1 MATSLKESL
10 PKNHLLSDDAPFRT
24 ETRRFP
30 DARLCPQAAERRG
43 VSNDMRR
50 CLLVLL
56 LLLPVAAGAGSQLA
70 GLEVMDVGGGA
81 RIVMEFDRPPK
92 YRVLEF
98 DSPPRLVMDFQDTR
112 PAAGGPAIAARSA
125 LVRRVR
131 HARRGDAGYRLV
143 FDLAAPVGGAYSVR
157 RPPRHPNR
165 IVLSVRH
172 PPGSGRKSA
181 PSPAPAR
188 SSRAAP
194 RGKPAPA
201 RDSQAAARKAVI
213 VVDPGHGGKDP
224 GATGVRG
231 THEKD
236 IALAVSKRL
245 AGMINREY
253 GMTARLTRAN
263 DRFLSLRERV
273 EFARRHRADL
283 FISIHA
289 DAAPNAKVHG
299 ASVYVLSEKGASTE
313 AARLL
318 ARRENAADLVG
329 GVGLQDKNETLAS
342 ILIDL
347 SQTAAMDR
355 SAELAAVLLR
365 AFSGVTRSRRVEAAG
380 FAVLKSPDTP
390 SVLVELG
397 YLSNRNEEA
406 RLKQTRHQRRL
417 AASLLTGIRR
427 YFAEHAAPGLLLAQV
442 RVRDYTV
449 ARGDTLSEIAL
460 KFSADVEEIKRF
472 SGLSSD
478 RIRIGQK
485 LKVPVRK
492 K

>member
-1 MATSLKESL
+1 
-10 PKNHLLSDDAPFRT
+10 
-24 ETRRFP
+24 
-30 DARLCPQAAERRG
+30 
-43 VSNDMRR
+43 MRR
-50 CLLVLL
+50 CLFL
-56 LLLPVAAGAGSQLA
+56 LLLPVVAGAEAQLER
-70 GLEVMDVGGGA
+70 LEVADVGGGA
-81 RIVMEFDRPPK
+81 RVVMEFDRPPQ

-112 PAAGGPAIAARSA
+112 PAGG
-125 LVRRVR
+125 
-131 HARRGDAGYRLV
+131 GGYRLV
-143 FDLAAPVGGAYSVR
+143 FDLTAPVGGAYSAR

-165 IVLSVRH
+165 VVLSVRH
-172 PPGSGRKSA
+172 PPGL
-181 PSPAPAR
+181 AR
-188 SSRAAP
+188 
-194 RGKPAPA
+194 KPAPPPA
-201 RDSQAAARKAVI
+201 RNNTATPQGNPAAARGSRSAARKNAATPRESTAPLREAVI

-224 GATGVRG
+224 GAIGVRG
-231 THEKD
+231 TREKD
-236 IALAVSKRL
+236 IVMAVSKRL

-253 GMTARLTRAN
+253 GMSARLTRTD
-263 DRFLSLRERV
+263 DRFLSLRQRV
-273 EFARRHRADL
+273 EFARRRRADL

-289 DAAPNAKVHG
+289 DAAPNKKVRG

-397 YLSNRNEEA
+397 YLSNRDEEA
-406 RLKQTRHQRRL
+406 KLKQTRHQRRL
-417 AASLLTGIRR
+417 AESLLAGIRR
-427 YFAEHAAPGLLLAQV
+427 YFALHAAPGLLLAQV
-442 RVRDYTV
+442 KVRDYTV
-449 ARGDTLSEIAL
+449 ARGDTLSDIAL
-460 KFSADVEEIKRF
+460 KFRSDVAGIKRF

>member
-1 MATSLKESL
+1 
-10 PKNHLLSDDAPFRT
+10 
-24 ETRRFP
+24 
-30 DARLCPQAAERRG
+30 
-43 VSNDMRR
+43 MRR
-50 CLLVLL
+50 CLLILPLL
-56 LLLPVAAGAGSQLA
+56 LSPPVAAGAVSQLA
-70 GLEVMDVGGGA
+70 GLEVTDVGGGT
-81 RIVMEFDRPPK
+81 RIVMEFNRPPQ

-131 HARRGDAGYRLV
+131 HARRGDGGYRLV

-165 IVLSVRH
+165 VVLSVRR
-172 PPGSGRKSA
+172 PPGPARKSA
-181 PSPAPAR
+181 PSPASARDSRTAPRNPATAR
-188 SSRAAP
+188 GSRAAP
-194 RGKPAPA
+194 RKNTTAPRERSA
-201 RDSQAAARKAVI
+201 PPRKAVI

-224 GATGVRG
+224 GATGGRG
-231 THEKD
+231 TREKD

-245 AGMINREY
+245 AGLINREY

-289 DAAPNAKVHG
+289 DAAPNKKVQG

-355 SAELAAVLLR
+355 SAQLAAVLLR

-397 YLSNRNEEA
+397 YLSNRSEEA
-406 RLKQTRHQRRL
+406 KLRQARHQRRL
-417 AASLLTGIRR
+417 AASLLAGIRR
-427 YFAEHAAPGLLLAQV
+427 YFAEHAAPGLLLAQLK
-442 RVRDYTV
+442 VRDYTV
-449 ARGDTLSEIAL
+449 ARGDTLSDIAL
-460 KFSADVEEIKRF
+460 KFRADVEEIKRF

>member
-1 MATSLKESL
+1 
-10 PKNHLLSDDAPFRT
+10 
-24 ETRRFP
+24 
-30 DARLCPQAAERRG
+30 
-43 VSNDMRR
+43 MRR
-50 CLLVLL
+50 CLSLFLL
-56 LLLPVAAGAGSQLA
+56 LPLLLPVAAGAASQLA
-70 GLEVMDVGGGA
+70 ALEVTDAGGGA
-81 RIVMEFDRPPK
+81 RIVLKFNRPPQ

-112 PAAGGPAIAARSA
+112 PAAGGPAIVARSA

-131 HARRGDAGYRLV
+131 HARRGDGGYRLV

-165 IVLSVRH
+165 VVLSVRH
-172 PPGSGRKSA
+172 PPGLARKSA
-181 PSPAPAR
+181 PSPTPVRDSRTAPR
-188 SSRAAP
+188 KNTAAP
-194 RGKPAPA
+194 
-201 RDSQAAARKAVI
+201 RKAVI

-224 GATGVRG
+224 GATGARG
-231 THEKD
+231 TREKD

-245 AGMINREY
+245 AALINREY

-283 FISIHA
+283 FISVHA
-289 DAAPNAKVHG
+289 DAAPNKKVQG

-355 SAELAAVLLR
+355 SAQLAAVLLR

-397 YLSNRNEEA
+397 YLSNRSEEA
-406 RLKQTRHQRRL
+406 KLNQARHQRRL

-442 RVRDYTV
+442 KVRDYTV
-449 ARGDTLSEIAL
+449 ARGDTLSDIAL
-460 KFSADVEEIKRF
+460 KFRADVEEIKRF

>member
-1 MATSLKESL
+1 M
-10 PKNHLLSDDAPFRT
+10 LLS
-24 ETRRFP
+24 
-30 DARLCPQAAERRG
+30 
-43 VSNDMRR
+43 
-50 CLLVLL
+50 
-56 LLLPVAAGAGSQLA
+56 VAAGAEAQLER
-70 GLEVMDVGGGA
+70 LEVADVGGGA
-81 RIVMEFDRPPK
+81 RVVMEFDRSPQ

-98 DSPPRLVMDFQDTR
+98 DSPPRIVMDFQDTR
-112 PAAGGPAIAARSA
+112 PAAGGPDITARSV
-125 LVRRVR
+125 LIRRVR
-131 HARRGDAGYRLV
+131 HARRGGGGYRLV
-143 FDLAAPVGGAYSVR
+143 FDLTAPVGGAYSAR

-165 IVLSVRH
+165 VVLSVRH
-172 PPGSGRKSA
+172 PPGL
-181 PSPAPAR
+181 AR
-188 SSRAAP
+188 
-194 RGKPAPA
+194 KPAPPPA
-201 RDSQAAARKAVI
+201 RNNTATPQGNPAVPRGSRTSPRSNPAPPQGNPAAASGSRSAARKNAATPRESTAPLREAGI

-224 GATGVRG
+224 GAIGVRG
-231 THEKD
+231 TREKD
-236 IALAVSKRL
+236 IVMAVSKRL

-253 GMTARLTRAN
+253 GMSARLTRTN
-263 DRFLSLRERV
+263 DRFLSLRQRV
-273 EFARRHRADL
+273 EFARRRRADL

-289 DAAPNAKVHG
+289 DAAPNKKVRG

-397 YLSNRNEEA
+397 YLSNRDEEA
-406 RLKQTRHQRRL
+406 KLKQTRHQRRL
-417 AASLLTGIRR
+417 AESLLAGIRR
-427 YFAEHAAPGLLLAQV
+427 YFALHAAPGLLLAQV
-442 RVRDYTV
+442 KVRDYTV
-449 ARGDTLSEIAL
+449 ARGDTLSDIAL
-460 KFSADVEEIKRF
+460 KFRSDVAGIKRF

>member
-1 MATSLKESL
+1 
-10 PKNHLLSDDAPFRT
+10 
-24 ETRRFP
+24 
-30 DARLCPQAAERRG
+30 
-43 VSNDMRR
+43 MRR
-50 CLLVLL
+50 RLSLFLL

-70 GLEVMDVGGGA
+70 RLEVTDAGGGA
-81 RIVMEFDRPPK
+81 RIVMEFDRPPQ

-112 PAAGGPAIAARSA
+112 PAAGGPDIAARSA

-131 HARRGDAGYRLV
+131 HARRGGGYRLV

-165 IVLSVRH
+165 VVLSVRH
-172 PPGSGRKSA
+172 PPGLARKSA
-181 PSPAPAR
+181 PSPASAR
-188 SSRAAP
+188 TSRAAP
-194 RGKPAPA
+194 RKNTAAP
-201 RDSQAAARKAVI
+201 RDTSAPPRKAVI

-231 THEKD
+231 TREKD

-245 AGMINREY
+245 AGLINREY
-253 GMTARLTRAN
+253 GMSARLTRAN

-273 EFARRHRADL
+273 EFSRRHRADL

-289 DAAPNAKVHG
+289 DAAPNKKVQG

-355 SAELAAVLLR
+355 SAQLAAVLLR

-397 YLSNRNEEA
+397 YLSNRDEEA
-406 RLKQTRHQRRL
+406 KLKQARHQRRL
-417 AASLLTGIRR
+417 AASLLAGIRR
-427 YFAEHAAPGLLLAQV
+427 YFAEHAAPGLLLARV
-442 RVRDYTV
+442 KVRDYTV
-449 ARGDTLSEIAL
+449 ARGDTLSDIAL
-460 KFSADVEEIKRF
+460 KFRADVEEIKRF

>member
-1 MATSLKESL
+1 
-10 PKNHLLSDDAPFRT
+10 
-24 ETRRFP
+24 
-30 DARLCPQAAERRG
+30 
-43 VSNDMRR
+43 
-50 CLLVLL
+50 
-56 LLLPVAAGAGSQLA
+56 
-70 GLEVMDVGGGA
+70 
-81 RIVMEFDRPPK
+81 
-92 YRVLEF
+92 
-98 DSPPRLVMDFQDTR
+98 
-112 PAAGGPAIAARSA
+112 
-125 LVRRVR
+125 
-131 HARRGDAGYRLV
+131 
-143 FDLAAPVGGAYSVR
+143 
-157 RPPRHPNR
+157 
-165 IVLSVRH
+165 
-172 PPGSGRKSA
+172 
-181 PSPAPAR
+181 
-188 SSRAAP
+188 
-194 RGKPAPA
+194 
-201 RDSQAAARKAVI
+201 
-213 VVDPGHGGKDP
+213 VDPGHGGKDP
-224 GATGVRG
+224 GAIGVRG
-231 THEKD
+231 TREKD
-236 IALAVSKRL
+236 IVMAVSKRL

-253 GMTARLTRAN
+253 GMSARLTRTD
-263 DRFLSLRERV
+263 DRFLSLRQRV
-273 EFARRHRADL
+273 EFARRRRADL

-289 DAAPNAKVHG
+289 DAAPNKKVRG

-397 YLSNRNEEA
+397 YLSNRDEEA
-406 RLKQTRHQRRL
+406 KLKQTRHQRRL
-417 AASLLTGIRR
+417 AESLLAGIRR
-427 YFAEHAAPGLLLAQV
+427 YFALHAAPGLLLAQV
-442 RVRDYTV
+442 KVRDYTV
-449 ARGDTLSEIAL
+449 ARGDTLSDIAL
-460 KFSADVEEIKRF
+460 KFRSDVAGIKRF

>member
-1 MATSLKESL
+1 
-10 PKNHLLSDDAPFRT
+10 
-24 ETRRFP
+24 
-30 DARLCPQAAERRG
+30 
-43 VSNDMRR
+43 MRR
-50 CLLVLL
+50 CLPLFL
-56 LLLPVAAGAGSQLA
+56 LLLPAAGGAASQLA
-70 GLEVMDVGGGA
+70 GLEVTDVGGGA
-81 RIVMEFDRPPK
+81 RIVMEFNRPPQ

-131 HARRGDAGYRLV
+131 HARRGDGGYRLV

-165 IVLSVRH
+165 VVLSVRH
-172 PPGSGRKSA
+172 PPGLARKSA
-181 PSPAPAR
+181 PSPA
-188 SSRAAP
+188 S
-194 RGKPAPA
+194 A
-201 RDSQAAARKAVI
+201 RDSRSAPRKDTAPPRKAVI

-224 GATGVRG
+224 GATGARG
-231 THEKD
+231 TREKD

-245 AGMINREY
+245 AALINREY

-273 EFARRHRADL
+273 EFSRRHRADL

-289 DAAPNAKVHG
+289 DAAPNKKVQG

-318 ARRENAADLVG
+318 ARRENAADQVG

-355 SAELAAVLLR
+355 SAQLAAVLLR

-397 YLSNRNEEA
+397 YLSNRSEEA
-406 RLKQTRHQRRL
+406 KLNQARHQRRL
-417 AASLLTGIRR
+417 AASLLAGIRR
-427 YFAEHAAPGLLLAQV
+427 YFAEHAAPGLLLARV
-442 RVRDYTV
+442 KVRDYTV
-449 ARGDTLSEIAL
+449 ARGDTLSGIAL
-460 KFSADVEEIKRF
+460 KFRADVEEIKRF